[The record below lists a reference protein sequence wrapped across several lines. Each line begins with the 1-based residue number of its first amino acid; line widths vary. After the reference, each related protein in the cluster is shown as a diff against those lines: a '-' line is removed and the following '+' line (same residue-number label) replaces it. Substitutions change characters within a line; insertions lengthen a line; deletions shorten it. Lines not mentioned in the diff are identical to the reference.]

1 MIAAIVAMAS
11 NGVIGKQNDLPW
23 YLPADLKRFKEIT
36 TGHTV
41 IMGRKTADSIVA
53 RLGHGLPN
61 RQNIVITRDDSYGHE
76 DFVVAHSIQAALDL
90 ANGDA
95 FILGGAQVFELAMP
109 FIETLHITE
118 VHAAIDG
125 DVFFPDYN
133 KQEWQEVAREQ
144 HKKDEKNQYDY
155 DFVELQRVR

>member
-1 MIAAIVAMAS
+1 MIAAIVAMA
-11 NGVIGKQNDLPW
+11 NGGVIGKQNDLPW

-36 TGHTV
+36 TGHAV

-61 RQNIVITRDDSYGHE
+61 RRNIVITRDDTYSYAGF
-76 DFVVAHSIQAALDL
+76 DVAHSIEDALALSD
-90 ANGDA
+90 GDA

-109 FIETLHITE
+109 FVDTLHITQ

-125 DVFFPDYN
+125 DTYFPDLD
-133 KQEWQEVAREQ
+133 KTQWQEISREQ
-144 HKKDEKNQYDY
+144 HQKDEKNHYDY
-155 DFVELQRVR
+155 DFVELRRVR